1 MLDSQPLGVAKQAV
15 EIDTQC
21 MSGKLG
27 VQAGTHAGYP
37 LGEAVR
43 VIDFDLK
50 LLG

>member
-15 EIDTQC
+15 EIDTPC

-27 VQAGTHAGYP
+27 VQAGTQAP
-37 LGEAVR
+37 KAVR